1 MLKKLFS
8 HTIIYGL
15 APQVPKIAGV
25 LALPIITRYL
35 TEVDFGVSGVITAVA
50 ASIAVLSTLGLRITL
65 VNSFYKSPSQYKW
78 AWRQIY
84 GFLTLWNIPYAVV
97 LGAILFFFIP
107 PEAKIHQWLII
118 ILNVLPIV
126 FFGPTNILGNTY
138 FQVKQLPMQI
148 AVRTMIFGFLTV
160 ALNVYFIAYQRMG
173 YMGWFISN
181 CIVSM
186 LSNIS
191 YWIPLNRKYGFSP
204 IFNFKWRF
212 IKQSLKISL
221 PTVPHYYSSYLVD
234 TSDRFVMKLVKV
246 STDNIGMYNA
256 AYTVGSLIQNV
267 GYAAGLAIGPLMNT
281 AYKENNDKKARNLVF
296 ILQVVFFAI
305 TFSVSVWLKEIFQLL
320 IKNAALQKVYPI
332 GIVIVMA
339 YNYRPMYFGANNKLF
354 YAERTRLLVRIT
366 FIAGMINVL
375 FNLIFIP
382 IYGYQ
387 VAAYTTFVALMYM
400 GYAGYY
406 FKVFKE
412 INKVEYYPFIWILLT
427 VLLSLIAYFMVEA
440 GVLIKVFSCLACSVT
455 AAFFVYKFNRQIK

>member
-1 MLKKLFS
+1 
-8 HTIIYGL
+8 
-15 APQVPKIAGV
+15 
-25 LALPIITRYL
+25 
-35 TEVDFGVSGVITAVA
+35 
-50 ASIAVLSTLGLRITL
+50 
-65 VNSFYKSPSQYKW
+65 
-78 AWRQIY
+78 
-84 GFLTLWNIPYAVV
+84 
-97 LGAILFFFIP
+97 
-107 PEAKIHQWLII
+107 
-118 ILNVLPIV
+118 
-126 FFGPTNILGNTY
+126 
-138 FQVKQLPMQI
+138 
-148 AVRTMIFGFLTV
+148 
-160 ALNVYFIAYQRMG
+160 
-173 YMGWFISN
+173 
-181 CIVSM
+181 
-186 LSNIS
+186 
-191 YWIPLNRKYGFSP
+191 
-204 IFNFKWRF
+204 
-212 IKQSLKISL
+212 
-221 PTVPHYYSSYLVD
+221 
-234 TSDRFVMKLVKV
+234 MKLVKV

-440 GVLIKVFSCLACSVT
+440 GVLIKIFSCLACSVT